1 MRCDAYNTTHP
12 STVASPHNKVKTK
25 EAIASSTGRE
35 RKRWIPQKSG
45 KQRGGIEGIP
55 LPRKEPTE
63 TTEIGKS
70 GLALYT
76 TFIEQK
82 RILLLLR
89 VLSKP
94 LSTSAKR

>member
-1 MRCDAYNTTHP
+1 MRCDANNTTHP

-25 EAIASSTGRE
+25 EAR
-35 RKRWIPQKSG
+35 PQKSG

-55 LPRKEPTE
+55 LPRKELTE

-76 TFIEQK
+76 IFIEQK
-82 RILLLLR
+82 RIGR
-89 VLSKP
+89 RSVTARKGPS
-94 LSTSAKR
+94 